1 MQLDMGVNAPG
12 MESISKSDFTDIPQE
27 MKLKY
32 NNERIKGNMPFK
44 VKLRLITDLSMV
56 AALLLLMPYSLLG
69 ETAHEWI
76 GILMFLL
83 FILHHKINSAW
94 TKNLRHGKYTL
105 FRILQTITD
114 MLIFIAMIGQMASGI
129 LISRHIFSFLP
140 FESAAE
146 ETGRAI
152 HLFLGFWGF
161 ILMSFHAGIHVGIVK
176 GMLWGSKA
184 KEKKNYILGFCE
196 FAAAIYGAYAF
207 YRYHIISYLLL
218 QTHFLMLDFDETLI
232 HYLFDH
238 FMIMLLFMWTG
249 YYSDKFLK
257 TIKNGKR

>member
-76 GILMFLL
+76 GIL
-83 FILHHKINSAW
+83 
-94 TKNLRHGKYTL
+94 
-105 FRILQTITD
+105 
-114 MLIFIAMIGQMASGI
+114 
-129 LISRHIFSFLP
+129 ISRHIFSFLP

-184 KEKKNYILGFCE
+184 KEKKNYILGFCA